1 MTKVTSFD
9 ATGNILAV
17 YIFNSFDEA
26 TDFVGN
32 YDLNE
37 GNIRAA
43 FWDDPIV
50 RITIEKE

>member
-17 YIFNSFDEA
+17 YIFDSFDEA

-37 GNIRAA
+37 GNIRDEA
-43 FWDDPIV
+43 II
-50 RITIEKE
+50 RITIEKA